1 MPTTELYHRV
11 FVSTVHVVSLLMQ
24 AVSVIMLIV
33 VVVSQLFATSI
44 GYYPWW
50 TAFVPLSIIIFARAV
65 RRLVCKQSVP

>member
-1 MPTTELYHRV
+1 MPMPTTELYHRV

-44 GYYPWW
+44 GYYPW
-50 TAFVPLSIIIFARAV
+50 
-65 RRLVCKQSVP
+65 